1 MVRVWV
7 DGWAG
12 GRGLT
17 CPPTFAQPPPTHAHP
32 PTHPPIVQ
40 LGGMVLHGGQV
51 AEMRTGEGKTLVAT
65 LPAYLNALEGGSPP
79 PLAAALSLP
88 ARPPCTRPPPPPHPN
103 PHTQGGQGVFIPGS
117 ERGGGDLAL
126 LGAPARRR
134 LCLRHHLH
142 HRRVPL
148 LSFLFSS
155 PCPVPLASFA
165 CVITYI
171 NVRRETAPPC
181 TLSVCLLA

>member
-88 ARPPCTRPPPPPHPN
+88 SRPPCMLACAPPPPSWAGGRVHARALAHLLTPPSCPHP
-103 PHTQGGQGVFIPGS
+103 PQLTGQGAHVVTVNDYLAQRDA
-117 ERGGGDLAL
+117 EWCALTLAL
-126 LGAPARRR
+126 HASMARAR
-134 LCLRHHLH
+134 
-142 HRRVPL
+142 
-148 LSFLFSS
+148 S
-155 PCPVPLASFA
+155 
-165 CVITYI
+165 
-171 NVRRETAPPC
+171 
-181 TLSVCLLA
+181 